1 MDPLWP
7 SMCLYITSWLSP
19 QMYSSGS
26 TVKTTIEP
34 FNKFIHPVD
43 RRTTT
48 GPHAVIAALRLPSG
62 HQQRLAAVRHEPGA
76 APAPVHG
83 PAGVVQAAAAA
94 APNLARPSQEAD
106 PSPGEQR
113 ENGGNFKCPGGC
125 CATAN
130 GIAEAGGEVGAGPDV
145 VRAGEP
151 DAEQGGQLS
160 SLNSCWNLDGRSVS

>member
-1 MDPLWP
+1 
-7 SMCLYITSWLSP
+7 
-19 QMYSSGS
+19 MYSSGS

-43 RRTTT
+43 RRTKT

-76 APAPVHG
+76 TPAPVHG

-94 APNLARPSQEAD
+94 APNLARPNQEAD
-106 PSPGEQR
+106 PCPGEQR
-113 ENGGNFKCPGGC
+113 ENGGNFKCRSGGHGT
-125 CATAN
+125 ATH
-130 GIAEAGGEVGAGPDV
+130 GVAEAGGKVGAGPDV
-145 VRAGEP
+145 FRAGEP

-160 SLNSCWNLDGRSVS
+160 SLIAKVFTDSCWTLEARSVS